1 MPLSFSEV
9 TKQLNN
15 YFQEKK
21 IKKSQQKTKPKS
33 YRLTAIRNLERSG
46 DLNGVGQKV
55 ADGKKNAPSVAAFS
69 EEARVQARSFI
80 S

>member
-33 YRLTAIRNLERSG
+33 CGLTAIRNLERSG

-55 ADGKKNAPSVAAFS
+55 ADGKKLH
-69 EEARVQARSFI
+69 RV
-80 S
+80 